1 MDSKEIAVLP
11 KIYDLILWYS
21 PKISQYPKKYKYT
34 IGDRITNSMLEILEA
49 VIEAKY
55 SSKKK
60 YHFLR
65 RANLLL
71 EKLRFLIRLS
81 KDLQCI
87 NLKSFEYSSKQ
98 INEIGKMVGGWE
110 KYSKERDNG

>member
-1 MDSKEIAVLP
+1 MDSEEIAVLP

-60 YHFLR
+60 G
-65 RANLLL
+65 ANVLL

-81 KDLQCI
+81 KRFTMYQ
-87 NLKSFEYSSKQ
+87 S
-98 INEIGKMVGGWE
+98 EIL
-110 KYSKERDNG
+110 